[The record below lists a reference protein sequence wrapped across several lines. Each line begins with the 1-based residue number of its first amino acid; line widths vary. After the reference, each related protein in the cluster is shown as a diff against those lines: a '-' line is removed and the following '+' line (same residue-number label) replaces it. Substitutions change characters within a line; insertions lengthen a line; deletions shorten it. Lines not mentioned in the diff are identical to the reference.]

1 MTSVFSVVK
10 TGKGVWVMGK
20 IIKVDFSRKGAKTK
34 KASAEVYQLKIVLA
48 GTQPPVWRR
57 VQVPG
62 NVSLARLHK
71 VIQLCMGWSGTHMHH
86 FVVGRECYAPPA
98 KGDDRGAAQVIDEA
112 RVKLGDLKVK
122 IKKSFLYEY
131 DFGDSWQHVIHV
143 EKVIAAK
150 ETILKYPVL
159 LDGGRACPPEDIG
172 GIPGY
177 EDFLA
182 ALQDPADEENAELIE
197 WYGNDYDPDRLDIAA
212 INKLLKKLR

>member
-1 MTSVFSVVK
+1 M
-10 TGKGVWVMGK
+10 MGK
-20 IIKVDFSRKGAKTK
+20 IIKVDFSGKGEKRKRP
-34 KASAEVYQLKIVLA
+34 SDEVYQLKIVLA
-48 GTQPPVWRR
+48 GSKPPVWRR

-62 NVSLARLHK
+62 NVTLGRLHQI
-71 VIQLCMGWSGTHMHH
+71 IQLCMGWSGNHMHH
-86 FVVGRECYAPPA
+86 FVVGRESYAPPLV
-98 KGDDRGAAQVIDEA
+98 GDDWELTQVNDEA
-112 RVKLGDLKVK
+112 KVKLGDLKAK

-131 DFGDSWQHVIHV
+131 DFGDSWQHVIAV
-143 EKVIAAK
+143 EKVIAAR

-182 ALQDPADEENAELIE
+182 ALRNPESEENAEVIE
-197 WYGNDYDPDRLDIAA
+197 WYGSDYDPDRLDIVA